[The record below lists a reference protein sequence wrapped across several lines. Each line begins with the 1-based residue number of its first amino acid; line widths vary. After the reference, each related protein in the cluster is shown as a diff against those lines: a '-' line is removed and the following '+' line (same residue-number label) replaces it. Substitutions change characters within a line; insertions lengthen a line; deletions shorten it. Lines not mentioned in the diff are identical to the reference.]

1 MAIEKQKLILIS
13 GVVLGVVA
21 IFMTKMYLDQQRQEA
36 QAQANKSLAKMQA
49 NQTVVLVSKQDIPI
63 GAVIESN
70 MFDSSIVPNQF
81 IQPQAVTSIDR
92 VLGMITLAPISKG
105 EQVSLS
111 KLSKAR
117 KESGYGGSGLAGNTP
132 TGKRAI
138 SISVDSIASV
148 SGMVRPGDYVDVI
161 ATLQVPT
168 QGPDGQITGQ
178 VAVVPLFQNVLVLAV
193 GQNTGFTSTTE
204 SRYAEKDASSG
215 GGLITLALG
224 PQETNLMTFV
234 QEQGSKMRLT
244 LRSPADANV
253 EPMVPASWETL
264 FQYIMPQQKSA
275 EKIPEVS
282 EVKEAAPKPAA
293 DEYVEV
299 FRGLNKEKI
308 SLLK

>member
-21 IFMTKMYLDQQRQEA
+21 ILMTKMYLDQQRQEVQA
-36 QAQANKSLAKMQA
+36 QAQKSLDNMQA
-49 NQTVVLVSKQDIPI
+49 SQAVVLVAKQDIPS
-63 GAVIESN
+63 GSVMESN
-70 MFDSSIVPNQF
+70 MVDSSIVPNQY
-81 IQPQAVTSIDR
+81 IQPQAATSIDR

-105 EQVSLS
+105 EQISLS

-117 KESGYGGSGLAGNTP
+117 KESARGGGLAGNTP
-132 TGKRAI
+132 VGKRAI

-148 SGMVRPGDYVDVI
+148 SGMVKPGDYVDVI

-168 QGPDGQITGQ
+168 QGADGQITGQ

-193 GQNTGFTSTTE
+193 GQNTGFVSTTE
-204 SRYAEKDASSG
+204 SRYADKDASSE

-224 PQETNLMTFV
+224 PQEINLMTFV

-253 EPMVPASWETL
+253 EPVVPASWETL
-264 FQYIMPQQKSA
+264 FQYIMPQQKNA
-275 EKIPEVS
+275 
-282 EVKEAAPKPAA
+282 EVKEVSAA
-293 DEYVEV
+293 DTTEYVEV
-299 FRGLNKEKI
+299 FRGLNKEKV
-308 SLLK
+308 SLSK